1 MLCPICDQKTM
12 NCDCTPKERGQ
23 HSEIERLTLTY
34 EEREAVEAAAR
45 IIDHYEDEID
55 GLSSGAAATL
65 RKLLER
71 LT

>member
-34 EEREAVEAAAR
+34 EEREAVEAAYSRLTA
-45 IIDHYEDEID
+45 DTKY
-55 GLSSGAAATL
+55 GAVAATL
-65 RKLLER
+65 RNLLER
-71 LT
+71 LK